1 MIRVQKS
8 GERGHAN
15 WGWLDTRHSFSFGDY
30 YNPRMMGYRSL
41 RVINED
47 LVEPG
52 QGFGT
57 HPHKNME
64 ILSWIV
70 GGAMEHRD
78 SMGTGSVIRP
88 GDLQRM
94 SAGTG
99 ITHSEFNPS
108 DAERLHL
115 VQIWLLPERQGL
127 APEYEQKH
135 FAEAER
141 RGGLRLIASPD
152 GRDGSVTV
160 HQDAELYNTI
170 LAAGETAGLPLRP
183 GRGAWVQVL
192 KGRLEVNGQ
201 ELLAGDGA
209 ALEEETAV
217 TLTARESSEALLF
230 DLGQ

>member
-1 MIRVQKS
+1 MIQVQKS

-30 YNPRMMGYRSL
+30 HNPRMMGYRSL

-64 ILSWIV
+64 ILSWVV
-70 GGAMEHRD
+70 GGAMEHKD

-108 DAERLHL
+108 DKERLHL
-115 VQIWLLPERQGL
+115 VQIWLLPEKQGL
-127 APEYEQKH
+127 RPEYEQRH
-135 FAEAER
+135 FPEGER
-141 RGGLRLIASPD
+141 RGGLKLIASHD
-152 GRDGSVTV
+152 GRAGSVTI
-160 HQDAELYNTI
+160 HQDADLYNTI
-170 LAAGETAGLPLRP
+170 LAAGEAATLSLRA

-192 KGRLEVNGQ
+192 KGRLTVNGQ
-201 ELLAGDGA
+201 EMLAGDGA
-209 ALEEETAV
+209 ALEDEPGVALAALEE
-217 TLTARESSEALLF
+217 SEALVF
-230 DLGQ
+230 DLN

>member
-30 YNPRMMGYRSL
+30 HNPQMMGYRSL

-64 ILSWIV
+64 ILSWV
-70 GGAMEHRD
+70 VDGAMEHKD

-94 SAGTG
+94 SAGMG

-108 DAERLHL
+108 EKERLHL

-127 APEYEQKH
+127 TPEYEQMN
-135 FAEAER
+135 FPESER
-141 RGGLRLIASPD
+141 RGGLKLIASND
-152 GRDGSVTV
+152 GRAGSVTI
-160 HQDAELYNTI
+160 HQDADLYNTI
-170 LAAGETAGLPLRP
+170 LAPGESVTLPLRA
-183 GRGAWVQVL
+183 GRAAWVQVL
-192 KGRLEVNGQ
+192 KGRLTVNGH

-209 ALEEETAV
+209 ALEDEASVALAALEV
-217 TLTARESSEALLF
+217 SEALVF
-230 DLGQ
+230 DLN

>member
-30 YNPRMMGYRSL
+30 YNPQMMGYRSL

-64 ILSWIV
+64 ILSWVV
-70 GGAMEHRD
+70 GGAIEHRD
-78 SMGTGSVIRP
+78 SMGNGAVVRP

-94 SAGTG
+94 SAGIG

-108 DAERLHL
+108 DRERLHL
-115 VQIWLLPERQGL
+115 VQIWLLPEKQGL

-135 FAEAER
+135 FPEGER
-141 RGGLRLIASPD
+141 RGRLKLIASND
-152 GRDGSVTV
+152 GRDGSVTI
-160 HQDAELYNTI
+160 HQDTDLYNTI
-170 LAAGETAGLPLRP
+170 LASGETTALPLRP

-192 KGRLEVNGQ
+192 KGRLTVNGQ

-209 ALEEETAV
+209 ALEDETGVA
-217 TLTARESSEALLF
+217 LAALEGSEALVF
-230 DLGQ
+230 DLN